1 MRSLLIAALLFFP
14 LQAQEKDFLTADEV
28 DQVRLVQEPNERLKL
43 YMHFAKQ
50 RLDQIESLLKQNKP
64 GRSGLLHDLLGEY
77 TKIIDAADAVTDDAL
92 RRKIDLTL
100 GVKAIADAEK
110 DLLPRLEK
118 IRDSAPKDVARYELA
133 LENAIVTTSDSLEL
147 AQEDL
152 QGRGAEVAAREAK
165 AKKERES
172 MLGVKELEQ
181 RKTAE
186 KKEAEDQSKKRKVPT
201 LRRHSDPAPPK

>member
-1 MRSLLIAALLFFP
+1 MRFLLAAALLALP
-14 LQAQEKDFLTADEV
+14 ILGQDKDFLTADEV
-28 DQVRLVQEPNERLKL
+28 DQIRLVQEPNERLKL

-77 TKIIDAADAVTDDAL
+77 TSIIDAADIVTDDAL
-92 RRKIDLTL
+92 KRKVDLTL

-110 DLLPRLEK
+110 DLLPRLRK
-118 IRDSAPKDVARYELA
+118 IKESSPADMPRYELA
-133 LENAIVTTSDSLEL
+133 LENAIETTNDSLEL

-152 QGRGAEVAAREAK
+152 QGRSVELAEREAK
-165 AKKERES
+165 ARKERES
-172 MLGVKELEQ
+172 MMGVKELEK

-186 KKEAEDQSKKRKVPT
+186 KKEAEDESKKRKAPT
-201 LRRHSDPAPPK
+201 LRRKSDPAPPK